1 MSKPFLFEHI
11 YIELNFFSSASG
23 RNGRLMAY
31 AGNGAAKHKDSVFFW
46 GAAVLLCS
54 HFVSVYHHQ
63 GVVGAFHLA
72 QAGVAKVLFPIGVC
86 EVGMLCK
93 HIVYKQAVDCFACA
107 AIACPALAVK
117 WVHLSSATY
126 YALMDVT
133 LVVKRL
139 LRLLV
144 L

>member
-11 YIELNFFSSASG
+11 YIVLNFLSNASG

-31 AGNGAAKHKDSVFFW
+31 AGNGAAKYKDSVFFLG

-72 QAGVAKVLFPIGVC
+72 QAGVAKVLFT
-86 EVGMLCK
+86 VGK
-93 HIVYKQAVDCFACA
+93 
-107 AIACPALAVK
+107 
-117 WVHLSSATY
+117 
-126 YALMDVT
+126 
-133 LVVKRL
+133 
-139 LRLLV
+139 
-144 L
+144 

>member
-1 MSKPFLFEHI
+1 MVSL
-11 YIELNFFSSASG
+11 L
-23 RNGRLMAY
+23 
-31 AGNGAAKHKDSVFFW
+31 
-46 GAAVLLCS
+46 AVLLCS
-54 HFVSVYHHQ
+54 HLISVYHHR
-63 GVVGAFHLA
+63 VVGAFHLA
-72 QAGVAKVLFPIGVC
+72 QAGVAKGFFTIGVC

-117 WVHLSSATY
+117 WGILSSATY